1 MNSVIRLGA
10 VLMFLACGVTAQAA
24 NLVTLNIY
32 NDIGNKDLWLYLQYA
47 NNSQAVNVSSALP
60 NGKYVQ
66 PWQSGQLPLNSPLT
80 FTFSNIDGG
89 KLYFGLMGPNSKQF
103 LTNNAA
109 PPTNSDAFFG
119 FVEFAYLKTDP
130 HVTWDISNVD
140 QLAMLCGMKC
150 SDPSPPTNPAFTKCG
165 YAALS
170 QPLMLQGLLQ
180 ACNLPANTS
189 TNVAYLQCG
198 PSLQYRKLAS
208 PSIAP
213 AAYQKIM
220 NDYLAQLAQNT
231 VTVKLFSDD
240 LRSIGGP
247 ASVTFTGKFQT
258 PKINSAISTTN
269 PVVLT
274 LVGNDTAK
282 TTIYLTTIALNG
294 QTIFRS
300 DSDGGM
306 YIYQNGQPV
315 AGAQNVHL
323 NYSSPSPGYFGKEIS
338 SVVRNLLTAMNLGEI
353 AYTKNATYDQSNSST
368 WVPAYSGKYSNTF
381 NKFIVNSSNSYGMP
395 YSDAAHSKVQYFSSG
410 NATLQLHALAPN
422 DSSTYTYYD
431 GKISSNSEFLRE
443 LPYWVVSQF
452 LGGLPFAI
460 PINGN

>member
-1 MNSVIRLGA
+1 MNSVTRLGA
-10 VLMFLACGVTAQAA
+10 VLMFLACGVSAEAD

-47 NNSQAVNVSSALP
+47 NNNQAVNVSNVLP

-66 PWQSGQLPLNSPLT
+66 PWQSGQLPLTSPLT

-89 KLYFGLMGPNSKQF
+89 KLYFGLMGPNSLQY
-103 LTNNAA
+103 LSNNAA

-119 FVEFAYLKTDP
+119 FIEFAYLTTDP
-130 HVTWDISNVD
+130 YVTWDVSNVD

-150 SDPSPPTNPAFTKCG
+150 ADRSPPTNPAFTKCG

-180 ACNLPANTS
+180 ACNLPANPT
-189 TNVAYLQCG
+189 TNPAFLQCG

-213 AAYQKIM
+213 SAYQKIM
-220 NDYLAQLAQNT
+220 DDYLAQLALNT
-231 VTVKLFSDD
+231 VTVKLLSDD
-240 LRSIGGP
+240 LQSIGGP
-247 ASVTFTGKFQT
+247 PSVTFTGKFQA
-258 PKINSAISTTN
+258 PKINGAISTTN
-269 PVVLT
+269 PVMLT
-274 LVGNDTAK
+274 LVGNDAAR
-282 TTIYLTTIALNG
+282 TTIYLTNVGLSG

-306 YIYQNGQPV
+306 YIYQNGLPV
-315 AGAQNVHL
+315 AGGQNVHL
-323 NYSSPSPGYFGKEIS
+323 NWSSPPPGYLGQEIS

-353 AYTKNATYDQSNSST
+353 AYTKNATYDQSNSGT
-368 WVPAYSGKYSNTF
+368 WIPAYSGKYYNSF

-395 YSDAAHSKVQYFSSG
+395 YSDAAHAKVQYYSSG

-422 DSSTYTYYD
+422 DATTFTYYD
-431 GKISSNSEFLRE
+431 GRITTNSEFLRE
-443 LPYWVVSQF
+443 LPLWL
-452 LGGLPFAI
+452 LGRLLASLPLPPPTI
-460 PINGN
+460 GN